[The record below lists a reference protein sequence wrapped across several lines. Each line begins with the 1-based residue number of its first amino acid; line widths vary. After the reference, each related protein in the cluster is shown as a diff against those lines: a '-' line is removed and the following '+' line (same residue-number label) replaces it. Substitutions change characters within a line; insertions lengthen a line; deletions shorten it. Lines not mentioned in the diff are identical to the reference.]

1 MATKTGVWIDH
12 RQATV
17 VLVTDAGKTIKRIA
31 SGVERPVHSVGK
43 SSSKHKYT
51 PNDFVPEDRVEH
63 KLMNQLKIF
72 YNDVIACVRD
82 AEAILVVG
90 PGEAK
95 GEFAK
100 LLKGKKLRGR
110 IDELETTDKIT
121 DRQLAAKVDLH
132 FAKSTANKSAT
143 SKASAKK
150 TAKTMSRNRTKKL
163 RR

>member
-1 MATKTGVWIDH
+1 MATKAGVWIDH
-12 RQATV
+12 RQAIV
-17 VLVTDAGKTIKRIA
+17 VLLAEKGKTIKKIA
-31 SGVERPVHSVGK
+31 SDVERPVHSVGK

-51 PNDFVPEDRVEH
+51 PNDFVPEDRQEH

-110 IDELETTDKIT
+110 IDELETTDKMT

-132 FAKSTANKSAT
+132 FAKNTANKFAT
-143 SKASAKK
+143 PKATAKK
-150 TAKTMSRNRTKKL
+150 AKNTLGKRTKKSDK
-163 RR
+163 